1 MDFAATGLCVCG
13 WAGGNWS
20 YFLLILGNAWHSRG
34 RGVHKLYV
42 LLKIRTSTST
52 KEAKTSFSKALFP
65 IKRINPFTTVLIPIG
80 IGCYVNSPCQP
91 SVSVSQDD
99 GGPRSPLLV
108 TGSRPTPSLASKSNK
123 IRGEN
128 SNFTRSC
135 PCLVFSK
142 IGISWI
148 IWDKNATY
156 SSSLVSKVSKA
167 GHRPTVALNTKQ
179 TKY

>member
-65 IKRINPFTTVLIPIG
+65 IKRINLFTTVLIPNG
-80 IGCYVNSPCQP
+80 IGCYVNSPCQCLCVP
-91 SVSVSQDD
+91 
-99 GGPRSPLLV
+99 GWWRSPDSPPGHWV
-108 TGSRPTPSLASKSNK
+108 TPHPISRDK

-128 SNFTRSC
+128 SNFTRGC

-167 GHRPTVALNTKQ
+167 VALHKADEIL
-179 TKY
+179 K